1 MLHRIRHII
10 ITLKNPY
17 HANKITGPCR
27 SIRAEKRDTF
37 GMFSLFINSSHFRA
51 SLGVL
56 ARAARNPPPPAP
68 ANVTP

>member
-1 MLHRIRHII
+1 
-10 ITLKNPY
+10 
-17 HANKITGPCR
+17 
-27 SIRAEKRDTF
+27 
-37 GMFSLFINSSHFRA
+37 MFSLFINSSHFRA